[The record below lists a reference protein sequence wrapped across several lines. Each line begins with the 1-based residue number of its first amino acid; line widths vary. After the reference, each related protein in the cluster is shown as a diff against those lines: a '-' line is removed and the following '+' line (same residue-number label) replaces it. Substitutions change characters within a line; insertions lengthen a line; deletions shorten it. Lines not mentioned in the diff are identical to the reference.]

1 MKYIGKANKFYTL
14 WEVYED
20 TRYFRGEPYKVS
32 VHEYLKNISFD
43 LETAKS
49 KYPDATVDETLH
61 GTHSWESPVV
71 APTSEPVVDPTVF
84 PKGKYA
90 GKKIAECKD
99 LDYLQWAIGPILYGE
114 GAKIAEDVL
123 VANGYRRLNDMVIA
137 DPETV
142 ADIDRKNEIV
152 KDAVARIERG
162 ETLTCNVEYNLNE
175 DHEIV
180 DRSTNIVFF
189 FPEIRVQYYRG
200 YEYYLPVVNGKAKRV
215 KGKTIEV
222 VPDHYEVET
231 NRYGWED
238 RLTVYVKSFKIK

>member
-1 MKYIGKANKFYTL
+1 MKYIGKANKYWTL

-20 TRYFRGEPYKVS
+20 TRYFRGEPYKVT

-49 KYPDATVDETLH
+49 KYPDAAVDENLR
-61 GTHSWESPVV
+61 GTHSWESPVESYDK
-71 APTSEPVVDPTVF
+71 PDYPDDCF
-84 PKGKYA
+84 QKGKFRGTKVA
-90 GKKIAECKD
+90 DCTD
-99 LDYLQWAIGPILYGE
+99 LDYLQWAVGSILHGE
-114 GAKIAEDVL
+114 AARIAEEIL
-123 VANGYRRLNDMVIA
+123 VGHGYRRLNDIVIA

-189 FPEIRVQYYRG
+189 FPEISVQYYRG

-231 NRYGWED
+231 DRYGWED
-238 RLTVYVKSFKIK
+238 RLTVYVKSFKVI